1 MKKIINFR
9 KGAWLTLLVAAAI
22 VANCSKSKDEP
33 EVPDSVKTPEHL
45 KTWEIQPVVD
55 TTQTYMAFAVGNA
68 SATSAPVTL
77 TNVKADESEVWVD
90 TNNNGIF
97 DGDDVKVTDF
107 SKPVSF
113 TAANGLFTVYGAVKE
128 LTATGNAL
136 TAADVSGNK
145 QLGKLNVA
153 NNQLNEAALQ
163 ALVKS
168 LPTATD
174 PNAAVVLRNTD
185 DPNEKNVV
193 SDAVLNTAK
202 ERGWQALKTERGKE
216 VPDLPMDTEAPKAG
230 TITEATATAFNS
242 ALVKWTAATDNK
254 TATEKL
260 RYQVLYNVKG
270 NAEVKTSEVKENI
283 LELTLTGLAEKTTY
297 VVKVKVIDEANNA
310 TEYDAKEVTTPA
322 APITAD
328 TEAPKAGAIT
338 EATATAFNTVLVKW
352 TAATDN
358 KTAAEKLRYQVVYQ
372 VKGSDEVKTSELKEN
387 MLELTLTGLA
397 EKTTYIIKVKV
408 IDEANN
414 VTEYEAKQVTTPA
427 APDEKDKEAPKP
439 GYGITSNIGRY
450 GVTISWGEAIDN
462 KTPSDKLIYQ
472 VFWQAE
478 GSSKVNQSK
487 KLYNKDSFVLTHLG
501 ENITYKVWVV
511 VEDLDGNKATYE
523 SITFT
528 TLEIDRI
535 PPEVGEIWVTPA
547 KGKIIIG
554 WTAATDNKTPQEKLR
569 YEIFWER
576 KLSKKIHHSWHWN
589 NNKLEVSISA
599 GENDFYDGDRFAEG
613 EEYEAWVIVEDESY
627 NKSSYKR
634 ISFKPY
640 DERAPEVSD
649 KKISISKINFS
660 DVKVHWQKAY
670 DYGTEETKLVYTI
683 SLYERGVTE
692 PIFSTPLKGVS
703 SNSHIFKGLKPN
715 TIYTVKVKVRDEG
728 GNVTDYEQATFRT
741 NSNLENSHI
750 EIITKNN
757 YTDFLISATTEEQ
770 KKTVWI
776 DLNGNGQ
783 WDEGTDIIPETFGGT
798 FKYKTHGTYKVYGEF
813 NEFRT
818 TDSQITSV
826 RIETSYLNELD
837 LQFLKLNSLIIRSS
851 CRELEKINLK
861 SSDISYLS
869 LGNLPKLKEF
879 LAYEA
884 TLGSLDFS
892 KCPELKKIVLTEATA
907 TEIKP
912 NQNLN
917 EVKAVGFK
925 NTTALIDFINSLPTR
940 EASDR
945 GQIWLS
951 NNIKTTSLI
960 NTLSAKNWDIQN

>member
-55 TTQTYMAFAVGNA
+55 TTQTYMAFATGST
-68 SATSAPVTL
+68 SATTLSLTAVGATVTA
-77 TNVKADESEVWVD
+77 TDVWVD
-90 TNNNGIF
+90 TNNNGVF
-97 DGDDVKVTDF
+97 DEGTDVKVTDF

-113 TAANGLFTVYGAVKE
+113 TATSGLFTVYGKVTE
-128 LTATGNAL
+128 LNASGNAL
-136 TAADVSGNK
+136 TAADLRSNEA
-145 QLGKLNVA
+145 LTKLNIA
-153 NNQLNEAALQ
+153 DNNLSEKALLD
-163 ALVKS
+163 LVKS
-168 LPTATD
+168 LPTATS
-174 PNAAVVLRNTD
+174 AAEVVLRKATD
-185 DPNEKNVV
+185 DGNAVTE
-193 SDAVLNTAK
+193 AVLIAAK

-254 TATEKL
+254 TAAEKL

-270 NAEVKTSEVKENI
+270 SGEVKTSELNENM

-297 VVKVKVIDEANNA
+297 IIKVKVIDEANNA

-352 TAATDN
+352 SAATDN

-439 GYGITSNIGRY
+439 GYRITSNIGRY

-640 DERAPEVSD
+640 DERTPEVSD
-649 KKISISKINFS
+649 KKISISKINLS

-703 SNSHIFKGLKPN
+703 SNSHIFKGLKPD
-715 TIYTVKVKVRDEG
+715 TIYTVKVNVRDEG
-728 GNVTDYEQATFRT
+728 GNITEYEQATFRT
-741 NSNLENSHI
+741 NPNLENSHHI
-750 EIITKNN
+750 EIITENN
-757 YTDFLISATTEEQ
+757 YTDFLISATTEDQ

-798 FKYKTHGTYKVYGEF
+798 FKYKTHETYKVYGKF

-818 TDSQITSV
+818 TDSKITSV

-837 LQFLKLNSLIIRSS
+837 LQFLNLNRLIIPSS

-940 EASDR
+940 EASNR

>member
-1 MKKIINFR
+1 MKKIFTFR
-9 KGAWLTLLVAAAI
+9 KGALLTLLVAAAT

-33 EVPDSVKTPEHL
+33 EVPATVQTPEHL
-45 KTWEIQPVVD
+45 SDWTPQPKVD
-55 TTQTYMAFAVGNA
+55 VAQPYMAFATD
-68 SATSAPVTL
+68 ATATTTL
-77 TNVKADESEVWVD
+77 SLTAMGSTTTATDVWVD
-90 TNNNGIF
+90 TNNNGVF
-97 DGDDVKVTDF
+97 DEGTDVKVTDF

-113 TAANGLFTVYGAVKE
+113 TAASGLFTVYGAVKE

-136 TAADVSGNK
+136 TAADLRSNEA
-145 QLGKLNVA
+145 LTKLNIA
-153 NNQLNEAALQ
+153 DNNLPEKALLD
-163 ALVKS
+163 LVKS
-168 LPTATD
+168 LPAATS
-174 PNAAVVLRNTD
+174 AAEVVLRKATD
-185 DPNEKNVV
+185 DGNTVTE
-193 SDAVLNTAK
+193 AVLIAAK
-202 ERGWQALKTERGKE
+202 ERGWQALKIEGGSE
-216 VPDLPMDTEAPKAG
+216 VPDLPADKEAPKAG

-242 ALVKWTAATDNK
+242 
-254 TATEKL
+254 
-260 RYQVLYNVKG
+260 
-270 NAEVKTSEVKENI
+270 
-283 LELTLTGLAEKTTY
+283 
-297 VVKVKVIDEANNA
+297 
-310 TEYDAKEVTTPA
+310 
-322 APITAD
+322 
-328 TEAPKAGAIT
+328 
-338 EATATAFNTVLVKW
+338 VLVKW

-358 KTAAEKLRYQVVYQ
+358 KTAAEKLRYQVLYNVKGSGEVKTFEVKENILDFTLTGLAEKTTYVVKVKVLDEANNAAEYDAKEVTTPAAPVTADTEAPKAGAITEATATAFNSVLVKWSAATDNKTAAEKLRYQ
-372 VKGSDEVKTSELKEN
+372 VLYNVKGSDEVKTSELKEN
-387 MLELTLTGLA
+387 MLECSLTGLA

-414 VTEYEAKQVTTPA
+414 AAEYEAKEVTTPA
-427 APDEKDKEAPKP
+427 APDEKDKEAPEP
-439 GYGITSNIGRY
+439 GYRITSSIRHPY
-450 GVTISWGEAIDN
+450 GVLISWGEASDN
-462 KTPSDKLIYQ
+462 KTPRDKLIYQ

-487 KLYNKDSFVLTHLG
+487 KLYNKDSFFLTDLG

-535 PPEVGEIWVTPA
+535 PPKVGEIWVTPA

-576 KLSKKIHHSWHWN
+576 KETKKIHHAWHDN

-599 GENDFYDGDRFAEG
+599 GENDFYEGDKFAEG
-613 EEYEAWVIVEDESY
+613 EEYEAWVIVEDENN

-640 DERAPEVSD
+640 DERAPEVSN
-649 KKISISKINFS
+649 KKISISKINLS
-660 DVKVHWQKAY
+660 DVKVHWQRAF
-670 DYGTEETKLVYTI
+670 DFATEETKLVYTI
-683 SLYERGVTE
+683 WLYEKGVTE
-692 PIFSTPLKGVS
+692 PIFSTPMKGAY
-703 SNSHIFKGLKPN
+703 SNFHIFKGLKPD
-715 TIYTVKVKVRDEG
+715 TIYTVKVNVRDEG
-728 GNVTDYEQATFRT
+728 GNITEYEQATFRT
-741 NSNLENSHI
+741 NPNLENSHHI
-750 EIITKNN
+750 EIITENN
-757 YTDFLISATTEEQ
+757 YTDFLISATEDQ

-783 WDEGTDIIPETFGGT
+783 WDEGTDIIPETFGRT
-798 FKYKTHGTYKVYGEF
+798 FKYKTHGTYKVYGKF

-837 LQFLKLNSLIIRSS
+837 LQFLKLNRLIIPSS

-869 LGNLPKLKEF
+869 LGNLPKLEEF

-940 EASDR
+940 EASNR